1 MKFTE
6 LDLKPDILKALD
18 SMKFH
23 DLTPIQEA
31 TFPHV
36 LAGKD
41 LLARAETGSGKTSA
55 CAIPL
60 MQTIDE
66 EKNAV
71 QALILVPTR
80 ELALQYVG
88 EIALIAKFS
97 PVEPFAVYGGADIDI
112 QKAKINHHLHVLVA
126 TPGRLIDLLRNSNL
140 SLRHI
145 RTVVLDEADEMLK
158 MGFIDDVEFIMS
170 CIIQEHQT
178 LFFSATMPPAV
189 NHLVERYLK
198 DPASIALNT
207 EDIAPSSLQHTFQY
221 IGQGH
226 RLAKLEEYLREQD
239 IRQAIIFSN
248 SRHGGDKLLGRLR
261 KNFDSVDY
269 IHGGIDQSRRT
280 SIFNRFKRKEIKLMV
295 ATDIARRG
303 LDFTHV
309 SHVINFDFPQ
319 SHEIYTHRTGRTGRM
334 GRLGTAL
341 TLVTDR
347 DLGQLKDML
356 RVNRIDAP
364 QWLGHE
370 PDLKKAGKRHQR
382 HRGGG
387 RGQSRRR
394 PSGQRQRR

>member
-6 LDLKPDILKALD
+6 LNLKPDILKALE

-23 DLTPIQEA
+23 YLTPIQEA

-60 MQTIDE
+60 MQNIDE
-66 EKNAV
+66 EHNAV

-80 ELALQYVG
+80 ELALQYVS
-88 EIALIAKFS
+88 EIAQIAKFS

-126 TPGRLIDLLRNSNL
+126 TPGRLIDLLRNSDL

-170 CIIQEHQT
+170 CIIQKHQT
-178 LFFSATMPPAV
+178 LFFSATMPMAV
-189 NHLVERYLK
+189 NHLVKRYLK

-207 EDIAPSSLQHTFQY
+207 EDIAPSSLEHTFQY

-226 RLAKLEEYLREQD
+226 RLAKLEGYLQD
-239 IRQAIIFSN
+239 QKIRQAIIFSN

-261 KNFDSVDY
+261 KKFDSVDY
-269 IHGGIDQSRRT
+269 IHGGIEQSRRT
-280 SIFNRFKRKEIKLMV
+280 SIFNRFKKKDIKLMV
-295 ATDIARRG
+295 ATDIASRG
-303 LDFTHV
+303 LDFSHV

-334 GRLGTAL
+334 GRVGTAL
-341 TLVTDR
+341 TLVTDH
-347 DLGQLKDML
+347 DLRQLKDML
-356 RVNRIDAP
+356 HVNRIESP
-364 QWLGHE
+364 QWLGYE
-370 PDLKKAGKRHQR
+370 PDLKKVGKHHQR
-382 HRGGG
+382 QRGDRSQG
-387 RGQSRRR
+387 RRR
-394 PSGQRQRR
+394 PAGRRR